1 MEILLLVL
9 IIVAIYLTIRYRRNK
24 AKKES
29 DFKVLNYIN
38 NCLKQSGFELTPHGA
53 AVSLMLTNNG
63 YSPGDA
69 FSYVG
74 VVAVAQHFDKS
85 HDVETLLVLSKSC
98 ATLSLTLKLMDD
110 AGYLS
115 NGVLDDDLSALS
127 GLMNI
132 DNNTNFWVNKIL
144 SENEFANTGAVAL
157 LITQ

>member
-9 IIVAIYLTIRYRRNK
+9 IIVAIYSTIRYRRNK

-63 YSPGDA
+63 YTAGDA
-69 FSYVG
+69 FSYIA
-74 VVAVAQHFDKS
+74 VVTAAQHFDNH
-85 HDVETLLVLSKSC
+85 HDVDTLLVLSKAC
-98 ATLSLTLKLMDD
+98 VTLSITLKLMND

-115 NGVLDDDLSALS
+115 SGVFDDDISALS
-127 GLMNI
+127 GLMNV
-132 DNNTNFWVNKIL
+132 DSDTNFWVNKIL
-144 SENEFANTGAVAL
+144 SENEFANTSAVAV
-157 LITQ
+157 LIDQ